1 MLDHQCLPH
10 RGHWVSPR
18 GWVSFWVE
26 LKDAQLQDIV
36 SNKVTKL
43 KGITTQKILSQKETE
58 TEKYAA
64 DCNAGRVKD
73 SAISRGAKTPSFTWK
88 TSVICNTSAKTPTL
102 YKPQQC
108 CKSQEVSSKAVIYRA
123 AKLKETRCCQTAL
136 QQPMTNA
143 NYVNSRITIKQD

>member
-1 MLDHQCLPH
+1 M
-10 RGHWVSPR
+10 
-18 GWVSFWVE
+18 
-26 LKDAQLQDIV
+26 
-36 SNKVTKL
+36 
-43 KGITTQKILSQKETE
+43 SQKETE

-64 DCNAGRVKD
+64 DYNAGRVSD
-73 SAISRGAKTPSFTWK
+73 SAISRGAKTHSFSLK

-108 CKSQEVSSKAVIYRA
+108 SKSQEVSSKTVIYRA

-143 NYVNSRITIKQD
+143 NYVNSIITIKQD